1 MKRRP
6 RRSVPALLSA
16 LVLLAACVLV
26 AVSAIQRILGERAWI
41 DYDTV
46 AATLHNLHW
55 TDLATAVAGSLLA
68 LAGVVLLLA
77 AIVPGTA
84 TVLPLAGRFDSGVA
98 RGGYRTAL
106 RTAAA
111 GVDGVSTARVRLG
124 RRRIKVRIDTTRT
137 RPDGLA
143 ETVRTAVADR
153 LDRIGPA
160 TSPAVKVRVRA
171 PRRTT

>member
-26 AVSAIQRILGERAWI
+26 AVSAIQRILGERPWI
-41 DYDTV
+41 SYDTV
-46 AATLHNLHW
+46 AATLH
-55 TDLATAVAGSLLA
+55 DLRWNDIATAVAGGVLA

-77 AIVPGTA
+77 AILPGTA

-111 GVDGVSTARVRLG
+111 GVDGVAGARVKLG
-124 RRRIKVRIDTTRT
+124 RRRVKVRVDTART

-143 ETVRTAVADR
+143 DAVRTAVADR

-160 TSPAVKVRVRA
+160 ARPAVAVRVRA

>member
-16 LVLLAACVLV
+16 VVLLGLCVLV
-26 AVSAIQRILGERAWI
+26 AVSAIQRLLGERAWI
-41 DYDTV
+41 SYDTV
-46 AATLHNLHW
+46 AATLHDLRW
-55 TDLATAVAGSLLA
+55 TDVATAVAGGVLA

-77 AIVPGTA
+77 AILPGAA

-98 RGGYRTAL
+98 RGGYRTTL

-111 GVDGVSTARVRLG
+111 GVDGVAAARVKLG
-124 RRRIKVRIDTTRT
+124 RRRVKVCVDTART

-143 ETVRTAVADR
+143 DAVRAAVADR

-160 TSPAVKVRVRA
+160 THPAVAVRVRA

>member
-16 LVLLAACVLV
+16 LVLLAVCVLV
-26 AVSAIQRILGERAWI
+26 AVSAIQRILGERPWI
-41 DYDTV
+41 SYDTV
-46 AATLHNLHW
+46 AATLHDLRW
-55 TDLATAVAGSLLA
+55 TDLATAVAGGVPA
-68 LAGVVLLLA
+68 LTGLVLLLA
-77 AIVPGTA
+77 AILPGTA

-98 RGGYRTAL
+98 RGGYRTTL
-106 RTAAA
+106 RAAAA
-111 GVDGVSTARVRLG
+111 GVDGVSAARVKLG
-124 RRRIKVRIDTTRT
+124 RRRVKVRVDTART

-143 ETVRTAVADR
+143 DAVRTAVAGR

-160 TSPAVKVRVRA
+160 TRPAVTVRVRA